1 MIRATGIA
9 LAILFAST
17 LVVLAQGDAT
27 PSASQGAPRPQ
38 VLSQTGTM
46 YDGNN
51 TDLRLPPEPN
61 KYWVDLWAAPISTRG
76 IGPASGTGSA
86 SGAQGEGQD

>member
-17 LVVLAQGDAT
+17 VIVLAQGDAT
-27 PSASQGAPRPQ
+27 PSASQGASRPQ

-51 TDLRLPPEPN
+51 ADLRLPPEPN
-61 KYWVDLWAAPISTRG
+61 KYWLDLWAAPISTRG

-86 SGAQGEGQD
+86 SGSQGKAKI

>member
-17 LVVLAQGDAT
+17 SIVLAQRDAT
-27 PSASQGAPRPQ
+27 PSASRGASRPQ

-61 KYWVDLWAAPISTRG
+61 KYWLDLSAAPISTRG

-86 SGAQGEGQD
+86 SGSQGEGQD

>member
-17 LVVLAQGDAT
+17 VIVLAQGDAA
-27 PSASQGAPRPQ
+27 PSASQGAPPPQ

-46 YDGNN
+46 YNGDN
-51 TDLRLPPEPN
+51 TDLHLPPEPN
-61 KYWVDLWAAPISTRG
+61 KYWLDLWAAPISTRR
-76 IGPASGTGSA
+76 IGPASGAGSA
-86 SGAQGEGQD
+86 NGSQR